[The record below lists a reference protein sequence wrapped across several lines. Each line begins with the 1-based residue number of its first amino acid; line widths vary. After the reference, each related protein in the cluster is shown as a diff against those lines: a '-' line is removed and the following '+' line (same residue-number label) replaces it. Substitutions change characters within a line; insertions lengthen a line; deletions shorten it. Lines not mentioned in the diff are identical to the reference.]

1 MTKPKCSLF
10 VNDQENIM
18 ADILA
23 EAALVD
29 STQLSQGV
37 DEILR
42 IHRNYSVYVSS
53 SGNKPSDERPWLS
66 NYANRLV
73 CCAVCPAV
81 FWLGF
86 VGFASDFFEH
96 TCNRS

>member
-1 MTKPKCSLF
+1 MYMTKPKCSLF

-37 DEILR
+37 DDNSMHTSKQLR
-42 IHRNYSVYVSS
+42 M
-53 SGNKPSDERPWLS
+53 
-66 NYANRLV
+66 RL
-73 CCAVCPAV
+73 
-81 FWLGF
+81 W
-86 VGFASDFFEH
+86 
-96 TCNRS
+96 